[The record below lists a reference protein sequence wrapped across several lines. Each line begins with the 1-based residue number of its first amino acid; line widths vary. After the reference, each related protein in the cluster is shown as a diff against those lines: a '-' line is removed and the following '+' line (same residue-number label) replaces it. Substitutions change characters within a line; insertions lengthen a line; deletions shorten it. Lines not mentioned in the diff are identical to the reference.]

1 MGKNSGIIPMGFVY
15 HFGLWIKIS
24 HKLGK
29 LLRTHVLWAVK
40 CDFCGQYHSYV
51 YPWLFL
57 KTFDFQWKIVKL
69 LKSFEHTLKE
79 YPTFLNF
86 NKESK

>member
-1 MGKNSGIIPMGFVY
+1 MFYGPSNVIFVANTTPM
-15 HFGLWIKIS
+15 
-24 HKLGK
+24 
-29 LLRTHVLWAVK
+29 
-40 CDFCGQYHSYV
+40 CNV